1 MAPPLIQVGRQYL
14 GTLASTPLQ
23 ARGEQRADRKYYR
36 EVEIKEVEM
45 VAVDDFDDIL
55 QEELFGRPVTDL
67 DSLWCSDWASEGVGA
82 QHWPHTTDQVPILTK
97 KQENLTSVNALTTEA
112 TFHQEW
118 MAPNDA
124 YSSWKCMSQTIGCKQ
139 REPSEWNA

>member
-23 ARGEQRADRKYYR
+23 ARGEQCAHRNYYR
-36 EVEIKEVEM
+36 EVKIKEVGM

-67 DSLWCSDWASEGVGA
+67 DSLWCSDWASEDA
-82 QHWPHTTDQVPILTK
+82 EDQYWPHTNTDQEPDQSQK
-97 KQENLTSVNALTTEA
+97 LTSVNALTMDMEA
-112 TFHQEW
+112 PFHQKW
-118 MAPNDA
+118 MVLNDA
-124 YSSWKCMSQTIGCKQ
+124 YSFWKCMSQNIGCKQ
-139 REPSEWNA
+139 REPSE